1 MHGMRTWKIMTKPD
15 KDAVLC
21 RYFEENTT
29 AAKCMYNVA
38 NFFIRNTMTGMRKS
52 QKNGLPMKQKFFI
65 MSLLG
70 FKKQMLMPM
79 KYTAKNGKTVKR
91 REGWLELSVF
101 QD

>member
-1 MHGMRTWKIMTKPD
+1 MRTWKIMTKPD

-52 QKNGLPMKQKFFI
+52 PEHAYEVYCKKREDCKKMGGMAGAVRVSTTKFF
-65 MSLLG
+65 L
-70 FKKQMLMPM
+70 
-79 KYTAKNGKTVKR
+79 
-91 REGWLELSVF
+91 
-101 QD
+101 

>member
-1 MHGMRTWKIMTKPD
+1 MRTWKIMTKPD

-52 QKNGLPMKQKFFI
+52 PESQTSFI
-65 MSLLG
+65 HSKVR
-70 FKKQMLMPM
+70 KKKKSIRSCAYYK
-79 KYTAKNGKTVKR
+79 KYSMNIH
-91 REGWLELSVF
+91 
-101 QD
+101 